1 MKFTVCF
8 GVPLVWEKMADGIK
22 VIGVSSFGLKKVFSD
37 WSKGKALEHAKNL
50 VIGSNGAVPGNY
62 CLVKRFLNLRGSCR
76 PGQAKIAATGATPM
90 RKETMEYLLR
100 STYQRRIDMSE
111 LVLAA
116 TFCITVAHQWV
127 SCGYELAGC

>member
-62 CLVKRFLNLRGSCR
+62 CFVKRFLNLREGCR

-90 RKETMEYLLR
+90 RKETMEYCFARLINEEATCPCWCWQPR
-100 STYQRRIDMSE
+100 S
-111 LVLAA
+111 A
-116 TFCITVAHQWV
+116 
-127 SCGYELAGC
+127 